1 MTKIFNKI
9 ICKIRGHASLE
20 KQMNP
25 SCIVGYV
32 CVRCKDE
39 VYNKTIHQFDDW
51 KYESEKFCNQEM
63 TCKRCNEKMTRV
75 EHDFS
80 NWDGSCYQT
89 RQCKRC
95 EHTEDRKNHS
105 WDETNWGARTDYG
118 FKGGVN
124 WEQDV
129 TGGTRECRKC
139 GAIETEEEIRGMKR
153 DV

>member
-51 KYESEKFCNQEM
+51 KYESEKSCNQEM

-105 WDETNWGARTDYG
+105 WDETNWGARTDMDLKEVLIG
-118 FKGGVN
+118 SKMLLE
-124 WEQDV
+124 EQESV
-129 TGGTRECRKC
+129 ENVVQLKPRRRLGE
-139 GAIETEEEIRGMKR
+139 
-153 DV
+153 